1 MAFPFLGILAML
13 MTGSIITSI
22 GMCLRKI
29 ISLNEPKYLLFS
41 FVDCDMLM
49 HYYWGFGVGHA
60 YAYDNTELP
69 EETMDNNGAAM
80 NASILPEINTSDC
93 HVDWDG
99 DDTDSQSLASSPG
112 PDHSC
117 LDDVDIEIA
126 AMYDWDSQD
135 EGDEKDYKF

>member
-1 MAFPFLGILAML
+1 ML

-22 GMCLRKI
+22 SMCLHKI
-29 ISLNEPKYLLFS
+29 ISLNKPKYLLFS
-41 FVDCDMLM
+41 FVDRDMLM

-60 YAYDNTELP
+60 YAYDNIKLL

-80 NASILPEINTSDC
+80 NAFILTEIDTSDC

-99 DDTDSQSLASSPG
+99 DDMDSQSLASSPG
-112 PDHSC
+112 PDHLC
-117 LDDVDIEIA
+117 LDDINIEIA

-135 EGDEKDYKF
+135 EGDAEDYKF